1 MQPETRSKGIVFSNQ
16 SLFLSWWSLQYYTN
30 AFDVSIDLDLQNQA
44 HIGMQTFLF
53 FYFGC

>member
-30 AFDVSIDLDLQNQA
+30 AFDVSIDLDLQLIK
-44 HIGMQTFLF
+44 HI
-53 FYFGC
+53 